1 MGTEANTA
9 EQASTETTPEQ
20 VDALLEVQHQF
31 HYFWFNLFELHKI
44 ALLVS
49 LSLSQAARYDDLD
62 DVVSLAAAGVPL
74 DSKDSLGRTGYN
86 LKLLLLCFSL
96 LWFNRQQ
103 CLWREETCDFY
114 CVKIEKIFASKKEF

>member
-44 ALLVS
+44 ALLVFS
-49 LSLSQAARYDDLD
+49 I
-62 DVVSLAAAGVPL
+62 PF
-74 DSKDSLGRTGYN
+74 TG
-86 LKLLLLCFSL
+86 C
-96 LWFNRQQ
+96 
-103 CLWREETCDFY
+103 
-114 CVKIEKIFASKKEF
+114 